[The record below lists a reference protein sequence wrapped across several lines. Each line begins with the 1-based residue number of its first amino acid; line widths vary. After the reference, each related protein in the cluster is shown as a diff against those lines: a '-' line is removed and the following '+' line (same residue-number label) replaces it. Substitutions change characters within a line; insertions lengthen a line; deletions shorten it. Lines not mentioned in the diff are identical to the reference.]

1 MYQQD
6 FILRMIRQFTQVI
19 LQLAGLRQSGK
30 LAAAEIL
37 LQETY
42 LDLFGLTSTLLFH
55 LPEDELIRRV
65 CLGDDDDPKRIRMLA
80 ELLKVEGDLHADQ
93 ARDFDAHHRWLKS
106 LALFIH
112 AWRLAPEEAAAEI
125 FESIHRLDES
135 LQTTGLSGETQ
146 ADLFFYYQESNHLD
160 RALASLQT
168 FSHRSSNP
176 LQARSLAE
184 AFCQDLLLKTDEELV
199 QGGVTRQQVET
210 ALGGFGP
217 APSEAANRPNPL

>member
-30 LAAAEIL
+30 FVAAENL

-55 LPEDELIRRV
+55 LPADELIRRV
-65 CLGDDDDPKRIRMLA
+65 SLGDDDDPHRIRILA

-93 ARDFDAHHRWLKS
+93 SRDFDAHHRWLNS
-106 LALFIH
+106 LALFIK
-112 AWRLAPEEAAAEI
+112 AWQLAPKEASAEI
-125 FESIHRLDES
+125 FESISQLDAS
-135 LQTTGLSGETQ
+135 LQATGLSGETQ
-146 ADLFFYYQESNHLD
+146 ADLFFYYQDSGHLD

-168 FSHRSSNP
+168 YSGRSTDP
-176 LQARSLAE
+176 EQVRGLTV
-184 AFCQDLLLKTDEELV
+184 AFCQDLLLKTDEELAH
-199 QGGVTRQQVET
+199 GGVTRQQVES
-210 ALGGFGP
+210 ALHAYGPTSPDAPHGP
-217 APSEAANRPNPL
+217 AHM